1 MTSKLKWR
9 IGFVLIMLFTGSY
22 AQTKTDISKYPV
34 HAQYKNSNKPILVFL
49 TGDGG
54 WNTFSID
61 LANEFNRLGY
71 AVLSLDTRKYF
82 WTQKTPAQFGAD
94 MSIIMDH
101 YLEAWKKD
109 NFCVVGYS
117 FGAEVGAFLPNHL
130 ADQTADKLK
139 SMVLLSPGYSN
150 SFEVRFI
157 NMIATRNTNK
167 DKYKIY
173 PELLKVKVPVLCI
186 FGEEETT
193 DFSQELK
200 DINKIRKMTIPGSHH
215 YQDNV
220 KEVAINVIKGV

>member
-1 MTSKLKWR
+1 MILKLKWR
-9 IGFVLIMLFTGSY
+9 IAFVLITLFTTSY
-22 AQTKTDISKYPV
+22 AQTKPDISKYPV

-54 WNTFSID
+54 WNTFSIE
-61 LANEFNRLGY
+61 LANELNRLGY
-71 AVLSLDTRKYF
+71 PIISLDTRKYF
-82 WTQKTPAQFGAD
+82 WAQKTPAQFGAD
-94 MSIIMDH
+94 MSIVMEH

-117 FGAEVGAFLPNHL
+117 FGAEVGAFLPNYL
-130 ADQTADKLK
+130 TDQTAEKLK

-167 DKYKIY
+167 DKYKVY

-200 DINKIRKMTIPGSHH
+200 DINRIRKMTIPGSHH

-220 KEVAINVIKGV
+220 KEVASNVIKGV